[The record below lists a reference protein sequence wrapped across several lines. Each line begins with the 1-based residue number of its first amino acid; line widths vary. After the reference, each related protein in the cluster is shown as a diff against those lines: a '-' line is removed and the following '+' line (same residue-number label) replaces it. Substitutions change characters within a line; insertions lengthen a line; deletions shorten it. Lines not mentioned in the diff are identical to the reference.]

1 LNEESGNYSSGWR
14 HFPTA
19 FHAESSAGSAVKQ
32 ILYGANA
39 MSNTSTNEQSLDI
52 SGLSRLVG
60 ELEALPPF
68 CMKDAFY
75 RDFPDHFGPFI
86 PKNPAEAEKI
96 LEAFVMTHV
105 ASRFAL
111 SHREADLFFV
121 TALSYHEICEEDPSK
136 IAVMRELWEPMLQDL
151 WLLKAAG

>member
-1 LNEESGNYSSGWR
+1 MRNKYENASATRDSNPPPN
-14 HFPTA
+14 PTA
-19 FHAESSAGSAVKQ
+19 LEMLVKV
-32 ILYGANA
+32 
-39 MSNTSTNEQSLDI
+39 LD
-52 SGLSRLVG
+52 
-60 ELEALPPF
+60 ALPRSYT
-68 CMKDAFY
+68 KNAFY
-75 RDFPDHFGPFI
+75 GDFPDRFGPFM
-86 PKNPAEAEKI
+86 PKDPAEAEKV

-121 TALSYHEICEEDPSK
+121 TALSYHEICEENPSK